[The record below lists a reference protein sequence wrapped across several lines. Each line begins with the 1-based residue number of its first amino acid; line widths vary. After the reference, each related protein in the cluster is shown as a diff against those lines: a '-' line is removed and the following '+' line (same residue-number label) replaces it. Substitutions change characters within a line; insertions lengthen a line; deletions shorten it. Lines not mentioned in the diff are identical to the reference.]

1 MKRIIIFLIK
11 ELFAYGIGNIIAGV
25 FEGFPGCVGLSRCVI
40 LDGVGGKT
48 QVYGIFSS
56 ILILVVILF
65 LGPLFK
71 TLPNVKKKKFKQ
83 LNLFIYS
90 KNQNDKK
97 ACLAAIIVVALK
109 SLILEVRIF
118 PKLLKKSK
126 IEAVSYL
133 KSYWLEFLL

>member
-71 TLPNVKKKKFKQ
+71 TLPNVKKN
-83 LNLFIYS
+83 LNNLIY
-90 KNQNDKK
+90 
-97 ACLAAIIVVALK
+97 LYILK
-109 SLILEVRIF
+109 TNMTKRH
-118 PKLLKKSK
+118 
-126 IEAVSYL
+126 A
-133 KSYWLEFLL
+133 